1 MPRSNHTRRYLWLY
15 VIVLKSF
22 MVYVS
27 DIFSAITMLTTQN
40 WSNEIFKNCVS
51 GAVKNCVAIPFNTG
65 KWLFVGCIIFSFLL
79 VRSSPLLTRAV
90 GLIASV
96 VARL

>member
-1 MPRSNHTRRYLWLY
+1 
-15 VIVLKSF
+15 

-40 WSNEIFKNCVS
+40 WSNEIFKDCVS

-79 VRSSPLLTRAV
+79 VRPSPLLLCSL
-90 GLIASV
+90 GLTSSII
-96 VARL
+96 ARL